1 MQYFQKLNLPYP
13 LKDQNSYN
21 QLLEEKKI
29 PASGQTLNCINDY
42 DTGLGNYQLYV
53 NQDLIKIF
61 DSLNLTP
68 FQVIVFGWADKK
80 LGKTFVHSDI
90 ILNEEGNWEDFPAA
104 INWELVPSYIKMDWY
119 DPTGIESFDPN
130 TANYA
135 PYQFRGR
142 KYGAKL
148 NKDAAGLTLLESY
161 IATFGTPALLR
172 TDIPHQVKSISLAQK
187 RMCLSIRFPKYQIAS
202 YADALEI
209 FKDHII

>member
-130 TANYA
+130 SANYA